1 MSSVITG
8 SNGFLGTALTR
19 RLIEHGET
27 DPICLVRPSSNV
39 TKLESISRD
48 TPTARLRIRRGSLA
62 TVDDARRAIEG
73 ADTIFHLA
81 AMLNGA
87 PADMALNTVV
97 TSRNLLEAAARV
109 KSPPKIL
116 LVSSFGVYGL
126 AFLPALTVINEDS
139 PLEPVPRLRDPY
151 SQVKLRQE
159 KLFWDYH
166 RQRAVDLTVLR
177 PGAIYGPES
186 MSISARVGLQM
197 PGLFLFLGG
206 DNALPLSYVDNCADA
221 LVVASRASAALG
233 RAFNVHDDDLP
244 TCRLFFQQYRRQVRP
259 LRFISVPYFA
269 LLGASYATEHYHAV
283 SKGQLPAV
291 FTPYKTRSSW
301 KPMRFDNSQLHDIGW
316 KPRVSVTE
324 GLERSFL
331 HHRHFWEAHGEKS

>member
-8 SNGFLGTALTR
+8 SNGFLGAALTR
-19 RLIEHGET
+19 RLLAHGET
-27 DPICLVRPSSNV
+27 DPICLVRPSSN
-39 TKLESISRD
+39 TAKLETISRD
-48 TPTARLRIRRGSLA
+48 TPTARLRIRQGSLA
-62 TVDDARRAIEG
+62 TADDAQRAIEG

-87 PADMALNTVV
+87 PADMVLNTVV
-97 TSRNLLEAAARV
+97 TSRNLLEAAARA

-116 LVSSFGVYGL
+116 LVSSFGVYGT
-126 AFLPALTVINEDS
+126 AFLPPLSVINEES
-139 PLEPVPRLRDPY
+139 PLEPAPRLRDPY

-159 KLFWDYH
+159 KLFWEYH
-166 RQRAVDLTVLR
+166 KEGAVDLTVLR

-206 DNALPLSYVDNCADA
+206 DNALPLTYVDNCADA
-221 LVVASRASAALG
+221 LIVASRTSTASG

-244 TCRLFFQQYRRQVRP
+244 TCRSFFRQYRSQVRP
-259 LRFISVPYFA
+259 LRFVTVPYFA
-269 LLGASYATEHYHAV
+269 LLGASRAIAHYHTV
-283 SKGQLPAV
+283 SRGQLPAV

-301 KPMRFDNSQLHDIGW
+301 KPMRFDNTRLHNIGW
-316 KPRVSVTE
+316 KPRVSITE
-324 GLERSFL
+324 GLERSFQQ
-331 HHRHFWEAHGEKS
+331 HRRFWEAQSETG